1 MLGLEIGHV
10 EVFGLIEHVF
20 PEQAVK
26 QAGHRDGAAV
36 MEAAHL
42 EPLCQLQGLT
52 GALGIDLLLNARFG
66 VEIIDGGEMQKM
78 INLADEGLQFAVA
91 DAEQG
96 VGHVANHGN
105 GAILTNAPVGQ
116 QVGYPLEMG
125 CPHQEMHPTIWTLQ
139 QFFNQPAADE
149 AAATCD
155 EIIHGIYIP
164 Y

>member
-66 VEIIDGGEMQKM
+66 VEIINGGEMQKM
-78 INLADEGLQFAVA
+78 INLADEGSSS
-91 DAEQG
+91 
-96 VGHVANHGN
+96 
-105 GAILTNAPVGQ
+105 
-116 QVGYPLEMG
+116 PL
-125 CPHQEMHPTIWTLQ
+125 PTPSKGWVMSPTTAMARSSPTPQ
-139 QFFNQPAADE
+139 
-149 AAATCD
+149 
-155 EIIHGIYIP
+155 
-164 Y
+164 